1 MKSEYDFSK
10 AEQGKFYHP
19 DHTLYCPIYR
29 KRDPLPKKY
38 YPLRGM
44 PITISADFDEPLTE
58 LLDDLEE

>member
-10 AEQGKFYHP
+10 AEKGKFYHP
-19 DHTLYCPIYR
+19 DHKLYCPYI
-29 KRDPLPKKY
+29 KPDPLPRKY

-44 PITISADFDEPLTE
+44 PITISPDFDEALTE

>member
-10 AEQGKFYHP
+10 TEKGKFYHP
-19 DHTLYCPIYR
+19 DHKLHCPIYR
-29 KRDPLPKKY
+29 KPYPLPRKH

-58 LLDDLEE
+58 LLDNLEE